1 MAISW
6 VSALRLYAKQTGHYI
21 LPKKGSDAYNAV
33 KKIQAETADGPEHTV
48 AKRGEGKRAM
58 AKKSKMAK
66 AMPEPASTTGTDG
79 IVAGVKKRGGK
90 KAPTGAGGASEVTTR
105 AGDEL
110 LPPKAKLTQID
121 NQGITKKAKTV
132 VEPEAHPEKKPGR
145 KGITRSGKTVGAE
158 VTEDIVNRNTG
169 PGGLI
174 NARLAD
180 QKEEIKAE
188 LKSAKKTPKVVLVG
202 EGQEK
207 TIDGL
212 KSNDPDAIEGKAP
225 FSIQALRNK
234 LLC

>member
-21 LPKKGSDAYNAV
+21 LPKKGSEAYNAV
-33 KKIQAETADGPEHTV
+33 KKIQAETADGPEHSV

-58 AKKSKMAK
+58 AKKAKMAK
-66 AMPEPASTTGTDG
+66 VAPVPEPASAPG

-105 AGDEL
+105 EGDAL

-121 NQGITKKAKTV
+121 NQGVTQKAKKV
-132 VEPEAHPEKKPGR
+132 VEPEAHPEKKVGR
-145 KGITRSGKTVGAE
+145 KGISRSGVTVSAE

-169 PGGLI
+169 PGGVS

-180 QKEEIKAE
+180 QKEELKGQ
-188 LKSAKKTPKVVLVG
+188 LKSAKRTPKVVLVG
-202 EGQEK
+202 EGQDK

-212 KSNDPDAIEGKAP
+212 KSDDPAGISGKAP
-225 FSIQALRNK
+225 FSITALRSK